1 MIGRFLKPFAPRTLY
16 GRAAAILLLPMLTLQ
31 LAVAAVFVQRHFEDV
46 TAQMTNNLLLEVEL
60 VLRALERQPF
70 GEVQQGV
77 AEELKIELRSWDGM
91 PSGNRMVFYDIS
103 GRTIVP
109 LMRSRLDGLLEIDLS
124 DLDFVLLGL
133 MSPKGLVQ
141 LKLERDRVSASNPHQ
156 VLVLM
161 VFTGIF
167 MTLIAYVFLRNQ
179 LRPIKRLSVASAA
192 FGRGQRVEL
201 TPSGALEVRAA
212 GQAFLDMRDRIER
225 QIEQRTMMLSG
236 VSHDLRTPITR
247 LQLALEL
254 MEGPEVEDLKKDV
267 AAMQMMVDSFLNY
280 ARDLAADPVE
290 DVDLVALCAQ
300 LAARMTPPAG
310 FELVGAPRL
319 CALRPVPIGR
329 AIENL
334 LVNAGRYGSQIILA
348 LHFEETGLRISVHDD
363 GPGIPEAQRAAAAK
377 PFVRLEAARGQ
388 NQGGGVGLGLAIAAD
403 VARSHGGQLVLG
415 AVPSWVDY
423 RWKFV
428 CHSDILI

>member
-70 GEVQQGV
+70 DEVQQGV
-77 AEELKIELRSWDGM
+77 AEELKIELRSWDGV

-290 DVDLVALCAQ
+290 DVDLVALCKQ
-300 LAARMTPPAG
+300 LAARMTPLAG

-348 LHFEETGLRISVHDD
+348 LHFEETGLRIAVHDD

-388 NQGGGVGLGLAIAAD
+388 NKGGGVGLGLAIAAD
-403 VARSHGGQLVLG
+403 VARSHGGQLLLG
-415 AVPSWVDY
+415 GSAELGGLSAEIRLPQ
-423 RWKFV
+423 
-428 CHSDILI
+428 

>member
-60 VLRALERQPF
+60 VLRALERQAF
-70 GEVQQGV
+70 DEVQQGV

-91 PSGNRMVFYDIS
+91 PSSNRMVFYDIS

-300 LAARMTPPAG
+300 LTARMTPPAG

-348 LHFEETGLRISVHDD
+348 LHFDETGQRIAVHDD

-415 AVPSWVDY
+415 CSAELGGLLAEIRLPQ
-423 RWKFV
+423 
-428 CHSDILI
+428 

>member
-141 LKLERDRVSASNPHQ
+141 LKLDRDRVSASNPHQ

-192 FGRGQRVEL
+192 FGRGQRVDL

-267 AAMQMMVDSFLNY
+267 AAMQMMVNSFLNY
-280 ARDLAADPVE
+280 ARDLTADPVE
-290 DVDLVALCAQ
+290 DVDFVALCAQ

-310 FELVGAPRL
+310 FELFGAPQL

-363 GPGIPEAQRAAAAK
+363 GPGIPAAQRATAAK

-403 VARSHGGQLVLG
+403 VARSHGGRLVLG
-415 AVPSWVDY
+415 ASAELGGLLVEIRLPQ
-423 RWKFV
+423 
-428 CHSDILI
+428 

>member
-141 LKLERDRVSASNPHQ
+141 LKLDRDRVSASNPHQ

-192 FGRGQRVEL
+192 FGRGQRVDL

-267 AAMQMMVDSFLNY
+267 AAMQMMVNSFLNY
-280 ARDLAADPVE
+280 ARDLTADPVE
-290 DVDLVALCAQ
+290 DVDFVALCAQ

-334 LVNAGRYGSQIILA
+334 LINAGCYGSQIILA
-348 LHFEETGLRISVHDD
+348 LHLEETCLRICVHDD
-363 GPGIPEAQRAAAAK
+363 GPGIPKAQRAAAAK

-415 AVPSWVDY
+415 DSAELGGLSAEIRLPQ
-423 RWKFV
+423 
-428 CHSDILI
+428 

>member
-60 VLRALERQPF
+60 VLRVLERQAVA
-70 GEVQQGV
+70 EVRQGV
-77 AEELKIELRSWDGM
+77 AEELKIELRPWDGVI
-91 PSGNRMVFYDIS
+91 SGNRMVFYDIS

-109 LMRSRLDGLLEIDLS
+109 LMRSRLDGLREIDLS
-124 DLDFVLLGL
+124 DLDFVVLGL

-167 MTLIAYVFLRNQ
+167 MTLIAYMFLRNQ
-179 LRPIKRLSVASAA
+179 LRPIKRLSAASAA
-192 FGRGQRVEL
+192 FGRGQRVTL
-201 TPSGALEVRAA
+201 SPSGALEVRAA

-254 MEGPEVEDLKKDV
+254 MGGPEVEDLKKDV
-267 AAMQMMVDSFLNY
+267 SAMQMMVDSFLNY

-290 DVDLVALCAQ
+290 DVDLVALCVQ
-300 LAARMTPPAG
+300 LAARMKPPAR

-319 CALRPVPIGR
+319 WALRPVPIGR

-348 LHFEETGLRISVHDD
+348 LHFEETDLRIAVHDN
-363 GPGIPEAQRAAAAK
+363 GPGIPEAQREAAAK

-388 NQGGGVGLGLAIAAD
+388 NHGGGVGLGLAIAAD

-415 AVPSWVDY
+415 DSAALSGLSAEIRLP
-423 RWKFV
+423 
-428 CHSDILI
+428 L

>member
-310 FELVGAPRL
+310 FELFGAPRL

-363 GPGIPEAQRAAAAK
+363 GPGIPAAQRAAAAK

-415 AVPSWVDY
+415 DSAELGGLSAEIRLPQ
-423 RWKFV
+423 
-428 CHSDILI
+428 